1 MSNTQRVT
9 IILNGPND
17 WSEWI
22 EIVKTKAKAGEIWE
36 FVDPSTVKT
45 ALPAFNEPTLPRPAN
60 VNPAK
65 TTISNLDAD
74 EKEELQV
81 LRQDYKQKSRRYEQQ
96 RAALG
101 NLRIHIQET
110 ISRTYLP
117 YTFNCETPHDMLTA
131 LKQRAAPTDRAR
143 KMELVNQYRKMM
155 KTPKDQSIEPWLQEW
170 EKVYTECKKMKLPE
184 VEEER
189 PLFDF
194 LTSISRISP
203 EFTNAWMIDIQRMQ
217 DKGDDLPDLY
227 KMVELFR
234 NNQRLLYAQRDL
246 PHSAFAAS
254 YQGRSADS
262 DSKPKRACLCGVD
275 HRWRECP
282 YLIDSVRLPDWKP
295 DPDIQQQIEGKIN
308 ANAGLKAAITHA
320 QTQAVME
327 AAKRQEDMEK
337 EKDSNPSVVEK
348 PAAGAA
354 RPSKF

>member
-1 MSNTQRVT
+1 
-9 IILNGPND
+9 
-17 WSEWI
+17 
-22 EIVKTKAKAGEIWE
+22 
-36 FVDPSTVKT
+36 
-45 ALPAFNEPTLPRPAN
+45 
-60 VNPAK
+60 
-65 TTISNLDAD
+65 
-74 EKEELQV
+74 
-81 LRQDYKQKSRRYEQQ
+81 
-96 RAALG
+96 
-101 NLRIHIQET
+101 
-110 ISRTYLP
+110 
-117 YTFNCETPHDMLTA
+117 
-131 LKQRAAPTDRAR
+131 
-143 KMELVNQYRKMM
+143 MM

-170 EKVYTECKKMKLPE
+170 EKVYTECKMLKLPE

-194 LTSISRISP
+194 LTAISRISP

-282 YLIDSVRLPDWKP
+282 YLIDSIRLPDWKP